1 MPEDD
6 QQDSS
11 QNSNTNTNTNTTTTN
26 PFVRFKHHVDAR
38 IHTGINAIASV
49 SRGNTSSESS
59 PPPTP
64 TLPPPSDSN
73 PCSTA
78 PSAPSPFSNTPQ
90 TMTAPT
96 PTPTPPPSSSSSPTL
111 SFLTPSDAHLESRL
125 ALLTGSTLPEANLAW
140 SLFLSRSAY
149 SPLRLHHANSFP
161 SHPHHHHSYSDSD
174 SLYGDRDGYGYG
186 NGDGAGAEL
195 TLHPGL
201 GARPPT
207 PRDLPP
213 DCADARFGW
222 LEAFEDLLRA
232 ESGLP
237 LMDLRARAREEREAR
252 RWWGSSSA
260 FGWLGFGTGLRGMG
274 LKEELWLGRL
284 ERDGLSEVLFP
295 VWDRAAGY
303 ASPRSMGEWAERR
316 RWERREEEEAGRLW
330 EGIVGA
336 ATRGVEEGWR
346 ELDEARREV
355 ERGVD
360 EWAEERKREAKRE
373 VDEWRDAGHDKVN
386 GFFDGIGGVVRTLG
400 KVLEDEVKSL
410 QRLGKGRDKDEKA
423 GDKDTDKDTPQTEND
438 LYSVIQSAF
447 HDSERSLS
455 NFFKSLSEGWRD
467 DARAEPK
474 PASTPKIETTER
486 VENGITKKTTKTEYV
501 DALGNAHTKSETTWT
516 DEDGRVVMRQVHSSM
531 GRSAHWEKTFETGS
545 TTPSQDNKEP
555 AEEPE
560 REHKKEGGW
569 FWK

>member
-11 QNSNTNTNTNTTTTN
+11 QNSNANTNTSTTNTTN

-38 IHTGINAIASV
+38 IHTGINAIASH
-49 SRGNTSSESS
+49 
-59 PPPTP
+59 P
-64 TLPPPSDSN
+64 
-73 PCSTA
+73 
-78 PSAPSPFSNTPQ
+78 
-90 TMTAPT
+90 
-96 PTPTPPPSSSSSPTL
+96 
-111 SFLTPSDAHLESRL
+111 
-125 ALLTGSTLPEANLAW
+125 PEANLAW

-149 SPLRLHHANSFP
+149 SPLRLHHANSF
-161 SHPHHHHSYSDSD
+161 HPHPITITILTPTLTPSMEME
-174 SLYGDRDGYGYG
+174 
-186 NGDGAGAEL
+186 NEIEMEL

-201 GARPPT
+201 GARPP

-237 LMDLRARAREEREAR
+237 LMDLRAGRARRGSCGAVR
-252 RWWGSSSA
+252 GQWGS
-260 FGWLGFGTGLRGMG
+260 GLRGG
-274 LKEELWLGRL
+274 G
-284 ERDGLSEVLFP
+284 GS
-295 VWDRAAGY
+295 G
-303 ASPRSMGEWAERR
+303 
-316 RWERREEEEAGRLW
+316 REEEEAGRLW

-423 GDKDTDKDTPQTEND
+423 GDRDTDKDTPQTEND

-467 DARAEPK
+467 DARADPK

-501 DALGNAHTKSETTWT
+501 DMLGNAHTKTETTWT

-555 AEEPE
+555 AEELE
-560 REHKKEGGW
+560 QEHKKEGGW